1 MIIKLLNTVEKVLK
15 KDYGFDEVF
24 NTFNGIDNKHN
35 KLNEYKPRTCNK
47 INTKNTMLEYLQII
61 ENN

>member
-1 MIIKLLNTVEKVLK
+1 MLHAEKTVLE
-15 KDYGFDEVF
+15 KDYEFDDAFNNFDE
-24 NTFNGIDNKHN
+24 IDNKHN

>member
-1 MIIKLLNTVEKVLK
+1 MLHAEKTVLK
-15 KDYGFDEVF
+15 KDYEFDDAFNNFDE
-24 NTFNGIDNKHN
+24 IDNKHN

>member
-1 MIIKLLNTVEKVLK
+1 MLHAEKTVLEI
-15 KDYGFDEVF
+15 DYEFDDAF
-24 NTFNGIDNKHN
+24 NNFYEIDNKHN